1 MRSIFLGRNFRLS
14 SPDEFKYAV
23 EALLFASERPLS
35 VTEIAQ
41 AFSAEGGSAFGG
53 DSDLGDAKIRE
64 TLNELKSDYLSQRRG
79 FRLLE
84 IAGGFQ
90 LVSDPR
96 FAETL
101 KKFYQSRIKKR
112 LTQASLETLSVIAYR
127 QPVTRADVEFIR
139 GVNIDGAL
147 KSLLEKNLVRISGR
161 KDVPGRPMLYGT
173 TRQFLEHFGLNSL
186 EDLPALKNYS
196 EKDLDPALIPPGMR
210 TTEAGESTV
219 ANDETQ
225 NGADPNER

>member
-1 MRSIFLGRNFRLS
+1 M
-14 SPDEFKYAV
+14 PDSEEFKYAV

-41 AFSAEGGSAFGG
+41 AFVDG
-53 DSDLGDAKIRE
+53 DPNAAKVQE
-64 TLNELKSDYLSQRRG
+64 TLNELKNDYLSQRRG
-79 FRLLE
+79 FHLLE

-101 KKFYQSRIKKR
+101 RKFYQSRIKKR
-112 LTQASLETLSVIAYR
+112 LTQAALETLSVIAYR

-147 KSLLEKNLVRISGR
+147 KSLLEKNLVKISGR
-161 KDVPGRPMLYGT
+161 KDVPGRPMLYAT
-173 TRQFLEHFGLNSL
+173 TRQFLEHFGLNCL
-186 EDLPALKNYS
+186 EDLPPLKNYS
-196 EKDLDPALIPPGMR
+196 EKDLDPASIPPGMR
-210 TTEAGESTV
+210 AAETGSSEITNNES
-219 ANDETQ
+219 Q

>member
-1 MRSIFLGRNFRLS
+1 MSNS
-14 SPDEFKYAV
+14 EEFKYAV

-53 DSDLGDAKIRE
+53 DGDLSGTKIQE
-64 TLNELKSDYLSQRRG
+64 TLNELKSDYLAQRRG
-79 FRLLE
+79 FHLIE

-101 KKFYQSRIKKR
+101 RKFYQSRIKKR
-112 LTQASLETLSVIAYR
+112 LTQAALETLSVIAYR

-147 KSLLEKNLVRISGR
+147 KSLLEKNLVKISGR
-161 KDVPGRPMLYGT
+161 KDVPGRPMLYAT

-186 EDLPALKNYS
+186 EDLPPLKNYS

-210 TTEAGESTV
+210 DAETGPSEI
-219 ANDETQ
+219 ANDESQ